1 MRTALIA
8 LTFSALLLAVG
19 CGGGGSGR
27 KTEQTL
33 PLETAPTAT
42 NDAGVQ
48 AQITFYKQTEKY
60 LIVKMSLTNNGKEA
74 VLVKNGD
81 TNTLPGF
88 RATVEGQTFLAERKT
103 GGGWSPWTGYRAP
116 TGGGSNNLEIPAGVT
131 AILDLRWNFQMSR
144 KDYDWTVIVSN
155 LWMKDA
161 AVKDIALSW
170 PPAGAAPAK

>member
-1 MRTALIA
+1 MRIALIA
-8 LTFSALLLAVG
+8 LTFATTLLVVG

-33 PLETAPTAT
+33 SLEQAPTAS

-48 AQITFYKQTEKY
+48 ARITYFKQTDKY
-60 LIVKMSLTNNGKEA
+60 LIVKLSLTNNGKDT

-81 TNTLPGF
+81 GTTMPGF
-88 RATVEGQTFLAERKT
+88 RATMEGQTFLAERR
-103 GGGWSPWTGYRAP
+103 GGSWNPWTGYRPP

-131 AILDLRWNFQMSR
+131 AALELRWNFQVSR

-155 LWMKDA
+155 LSVKDA
-161 AVKDIALSW
+161 AVKDISLSW
-170 PPAGAAPAK
+170 PAAGAPK